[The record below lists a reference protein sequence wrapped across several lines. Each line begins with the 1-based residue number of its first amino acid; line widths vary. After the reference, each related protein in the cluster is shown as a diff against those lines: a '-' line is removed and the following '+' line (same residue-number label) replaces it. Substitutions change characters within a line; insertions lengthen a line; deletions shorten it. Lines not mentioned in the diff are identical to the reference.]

1 MEEFNMSHSA
11 SAPIGYK
18 KRAISTLGR
27 PAVKRK
33 LIKLPAKS
41 RQAQPPIVKKDV
53 KEYRPKAMLCLLI
66 AAHDEE
72 LVIAQ
77 TITSGIKAGMKSQ
90 HIYVVDDNSSDRTSQ
105 IAKSILGSANVIK
118 VRRSG
123 KGVAL
128 TKAAKKF
135 NLTNRYRWIHIA
147 DADGGFAPN
156 YFRAFRGQLRV
167 KYAAATGYVRSLP
180 GGPVSQYR
188 VFEYTIGLEIHRR
201 FQSLTNTVP
210 IIPGPT
216 SCFRS
221 DVFAKLDFANRSLTE
236 DFDVTLQIHRQKL
249 GKIQYIPDAVAYT
262 QDPKNTRDFI
272 KQILRWNRGI
282 MQGVH
287 RHRIGRKVSPIDAYL
302 SYQIMQNFLFF
313 INYCLLVPFFAVRQH
328 SFALVAQVFLL
339 DVVLTFLMAILVVF
353 RTKRWDILS
362 AFPFIYAFRWV
373 SMGVFLRSFVEV
385 VILKRFRVTQGTWST
400 ANRRYK
406 SEAAIN

>member
-1 MEEFNMSHSA
+1 MSHTTPA
-11 SAPIGYK
+11 QTGYH
-18 KRAISTLGR
+18 KRKIELKTR
-27 PAVKRK
+27 PPVKRGMV
-33 LIKLPAKS
+33 KLPPAT
-41 RQAQPPIVKKDV
+41 RQKQAAIIKKYLKDFT
-53 KEYRPKAMLCLLI
+53 PKATLCLLI

-77 TITSGIKAGMKSQ
+77 TINSAITAGMKPQ
-90 HIYVVDDNSSDRTSQ
+90 HIYVVDDNSSDKTSE
-105 IAKSILGSANVIK
+105 IAKSILGEANVARVK
-118 VRRSG
+118 RSG

-128 TKAAKKF
+128 TKASKKF

-156 YFRAFRGQLRV
+156 YFKVFRGQLRV

-188 VFEYTIGLEIHRR
+188 VFEITIGLEIHRR
-201 FQSLTNTVP
+201 FQAITHTVP

-221 DVFAKLDFANRSLTE
+221 DVFARLDFANRSLTE

-249 GKIQYIPDAVAYT
+249 GKIQYIPDAIAYT

-287 RHRIGRKVSPIDAYL
+287 HHRIGRKLSPIDAYL
-302 SYQIMQNFLFF
+302 SYQILQNFLFF
-313 INYCLLVPFFAVRQH
+313 FNYCILMPFYSIRHH
-328 SFALVAQVFLL
+328 SLAIVAQVFLF
-339 DVVLTFLMAILVVF
+339 DVVLTLLMTMLVAI

-362 AFPFIYAFRWV
+362 AFPFIYAFRWL
-373 SMGVFLRSFVEV
+373 SMAVFLRSFVEV
-385 VILKRFRVTQGTWST
+385 VILKRFLVTQGTWST
-400 ANRRYK
+400 AGRRYK
-406 SEAAIN
+406 SEASI